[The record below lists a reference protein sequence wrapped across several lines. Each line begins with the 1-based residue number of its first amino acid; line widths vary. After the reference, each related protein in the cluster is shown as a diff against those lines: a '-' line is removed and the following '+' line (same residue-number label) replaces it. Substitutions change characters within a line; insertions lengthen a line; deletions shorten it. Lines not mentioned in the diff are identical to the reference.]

1 VTVDNAVANFQV
13 QTEMLE
19 LFEFRDALKW
29 GDGLPP
35 LLFSLIM
42 EYVMKVTVDR
52 NTTLCYKLMQIFGYA
67 IDMCFMDRMKDSLN
81 KLTKS

>member
-1 VTVDNAVANFQV
+1 MSNLHRLQTATVVNAVANFQV

-19 LFEFRDALKW
+19 LFEIRDVLKL

-42 EYVMKVTVDR
+42 EYVMRKFTVDR
-52 NTTLCYKLMQIFGYA
+52 NTTLC
-67 IDMCFMDRMKDSLN
+67 C
-81 KLTKS
+81 KLTHIV